1 MVLDGVRQ
9 VPACSVHSQRLGPP
23 SRALGGAL
31 IKAREPVL
39 LSFNCWKIDG
49 YFDVFNI

>member
-1 MVLDGVRQ
+1 MELAQ
-9 VPACSVHSQRLGPP
+9 CVPAQFTQSCWGPP

-39 LSFNCWKIDG
+39 LFLT
-49 YFDVFNI
+49 VVE